1 MVKQEKRIRRTPEEA
16 RELILDAAEKTMG
29 GEGPAAL
36 RLQDVA
42 KEAGVSHPTI
52 LHHFGSR
59 EGLVKALHL
68 RALEKLRTE
77 LLSQMGSSSG
87 ADDGVSKSFAAF
99 RDGMAQRMLWLL
111 QMPDDGDEVR
121 LPGGLPM
128 IDQIAQSLHALRV
141 SFAPPGAVVDYEDSR
156 CVAHL
161 VTVAGVGDALI
172 GPKLRALS
180 GQDEVAARTNFERW
194 LSQLIN
200 LHIRDYHARLGGAPL
215 KPAS

>member
-1 MVKQEKRIRRTPEEA
+1 MIKQEKRIRRTPEEA
-16 RELILDAAEKTMG
+16 RVLILDAAEKTMG
-29 GEGPAAL
+29 RDGPAAL

-68 RALEKLRTE
+68 RALEKLRTD
-77 LLSQMGSSSG
+77 LLAQMASSQS
-87 ADDGVSKSFAAF
+87 ANDGVARSFAAF
-99 RDGMAQRMLWLL
+99 RDGMAQRMLWLM
-111 QMPDDGDEVR
+111 QSSDTDVR
-121 LPGGLPM
+121 LTDGPPL

-156 CVAHL
+156 AVAHL

-172 GPKLRALS
+172 GPKLRELS
-180 GQDEVAARTNFERW
+180 GQDEVAGRTYFERW

-200 LHIRDYHARLGGAPL
+200 LHVRDYHAKLGGAPL

>member
-1 MVKQEKRIRRTPEEA
+1 LAKQEKRVRRTPEEA
-16 RELILDAAEKTMG
+16 RALILDAAEKTMG

-77 LLSQMGSSSG
+77 LLAQMGSSDS
-87 ADDGVSKSFAAF
+87 ANDGVARSFAAF
-99 RDGMAQRMLWLL
+99 RDGMAQRMLWLM

-156 CVAHL
+156 AVAHL

-172 GPKLRALS
+172 GPKLRELS
-180 GQDEVAARTNFERW
+180 GQEEVAGRTYFERW

-200 LHIRDYHARLGGAPL
+200 LHVRSYRAP
-215 KPAS
+215 S